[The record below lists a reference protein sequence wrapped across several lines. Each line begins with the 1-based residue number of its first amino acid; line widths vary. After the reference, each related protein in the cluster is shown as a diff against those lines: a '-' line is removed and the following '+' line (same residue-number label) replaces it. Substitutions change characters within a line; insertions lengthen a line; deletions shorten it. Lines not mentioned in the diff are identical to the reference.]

1 MAQERSHGPDY
12 PGGMARSPLTLAAA
26 AVSALPRVRVVGAGE
41 LTAHGAGRHDAAVV
55 TTEDGRTLVVRAPVD
70 ADAARELA
78 AEALALRALSP
89 GVRELLGLRAP
100 ELLGEAGLGDVRALV
115 TDLLPGYQI
124 DGSHLPAGDGAAT
137 SAGRALAAVHA
148 LPTSVVRAEGLP
160 QRTPEEVRVEVAAL
174 IESAASTGKVP
185 HTLAQRWRAAVA
197 NDPLWRFESTVTLGG
212 AGAASFLFEDTE
224 SGPAVSGLLDWHAL
238 GVGDPAVDLH
248 WLASA
253 PQAAD
258 DVLAGYLQAA
268 HRSPD
273 AWLRAR
279 SRLYAEL
286 EFAKWLLH
294 GSRSR
299 RLEIIEDAVGLLDAL
314 AENVRGDD
322 LLAAP
327 GDTSA
332 EVDDALSAAD
342 RVAAA
347 PETDTSLQTDA
358 YSREEL
364 AQFVETDTEI
374 DTETDARHDAA
385 ADAAEADRA
394 SREALRRWASS

>member
-1 MAQERSHGPDY
+1 
-12 PGGMARSPLTLAAA
+12 MARSPLTLAAA
-26 AVSALPRVRVVGAGE
+26 AVSALPGVRVVGTGA
-41 LTAHGAGRHDAAVV
+41 LTAQGAGRHDAAVV
-55 TTEDGRTLVVRAPVD
+55 TAQDGRILVVRAPVD

-124 DGSHLPAGDGAAT
+124 DGPHLPAGDGAAT
-137 SAGRALAAVHA
+137 STGRALAAVHA

-160 QRTPEEVRVEVAAL
+160 QRTPEQVRADVAAL
-174 IESAASTGKVP
+174 IESAVSTGKVP
-185 HTLAQRWRAAVA
+185 HTLAQRWRAAA
-197 NDPLWRFESTVTLGG
+197 AGDPLWRFESTVTLGG
-212 AGAASFLFEDTE
+212 AGPASFLFEDTE

-238 GVGDPAVDLH
+238 GVGDPAVDLR

-258 DVLAGYLQAA
+258 DVLVGYLQAA
-268 HRSPD
+268 HRAPD
-273 AWLRAR
+273 AWLRQR

-294 GSRSR
+294 GSRIR
-299 RLEIIEDAVGLLDAL
+299 RLEIIDDAVGLLDAL

-322 LLAAP
+322 LLAAQS
-327 GDTSA
+327 DAAA
-332 EVDDALSAAD
+332 EVHDALSAAD
-342 RVAAA
+342 RVAAP

-358 YSREEL
+358 YSRDEL
-364 AQFVETDTEI
+364 AQFVQA
-374 DTETDARHDAA
+374 DAGEADAGEA
-385 ADAAEADRA
+385 DADAAEADRA
-394 SREALRRWASS
+394 SREALRRWSS